1 MQAGDA
7 PVRMVPASILGGMA
21 TFPIRQFGDPVLKQ
35 HARVV
40 GEFDGAL
47 TRLVETM
54 VDTLEDCGNGIALA
68 APQVGV
74 QKRLFVWDLDD
85 GPEVAVNPEIV
96 ESSGEWVY
104 SEGCLSIPG
113 LYYDIVRPKV
123 VTMRAQDLDGHE
135 IVFEA
140 DELMAR
146 MFQHEI
152 DHLDGVLML
161 EHLDP
166 DDRKEALRIL
176 RERVPADTGVPGLL

>member
-1 MQAGDA
+1 MATGLTWS
-7 PVRMVPASILGGMA
+7 VMA

-35 HARVV
+35 HARTVAD
-40 GEFDGAL
+40 FDGAL
-47 TRLVETM
+47 QRLADTM
-54 VDTLEDCGNGIALA
+54 LDTLDDCGNGLALA

-74 QKRLFVWDLDD
+74 QKRIFVWDLGD
-85 GPEVAVNPEIV
+85 GPVAVVNPEIV

-113 LYYDIVRPKV
+113 LYFDIVRPNT
-123 VTMRAQDLDGHE
+123 VTMRAQDLDGNE

-140 DELMAR
+140 DELMGR

-161 EHLDP
+161 DHLEP
-166 DDRKEALRIL
+166 DDRKVALKTL
-176 RERVPADTGVPGLL
+176 REQAELEVPSRPGFL